1 MLVPGDT
8 LASVAQRIRA
18 KQANDKM
25 TNKPPRIILLY
36 HYFHPDDVISARL
49 FSDIALTMVKKKWDV
64 TAMPS
69 IRSCHHDAQPL
80 PKSETWEGVNI
91 HRVYRPNF
99 KQASNKGRIL
109 NMLFMLLAWT
119 WRAVVTRRRR
129 NEVVIIGTDPTLGIL
144 VAIPWR
150 ILRPSSTIIHW
161 CHDVYPEA
169 PIAEGM
175 LSNRSVLTRLIRWCL
190 RRAYR
195 RCNAIVDL
203 GDCMRKLLAAYG
215 SKGIQQTITPWS
227 LVEPQAVAVADIET
241 RNDLFGNAKLGLLYS
256 GNLGRAHQFEDFVA
270 LARLLQQDSVHVC
283 FAGRG
288 PRLAE
293 LEQMIQPSDNNISFQ
308 GFAPEEVLEKRLGA
322 CDFHLVSLRPEWTGT
337 VVPSKFFGALAS
349 GRGVIFSGSE
359 NSAIAQWIRQYELGW
374 VLTRENVTEVAASLR
389 EIAQRPKELAALRE
403 RCFKVYQEVFSREKQ
418 MEKFIQLV
426 VNCD

>member
-1 MLVPGDT
+1 
-8 LASVAQRIRA
+8 
-18 KQANDKM
+18 M
-25 TNKPPRIILLY
+25 TPIQKNPRLILLY

-49 FSDIALTMVKKKWDV
+49 YSDLAQAMSHRGWDV

-69 IRSCHHDAQPL
+69 IRSCHNAAPPL
-80 PKSETWEGVNI
+80 PKREAWEGVKI

-109 NMLFMLLAWT
+109 NMVFMLWAWT
-119 WRAVVTRRRR
+119 CRALVTPRSP
-129 NEVVIIGTDPTLGIL
+129 NEVVVIGTDPTLGVL

-150 ILRPSSTIIHW
+150 ILRPKSRIIHW

-175 LSNRSVLTRLIRWCL
+175 LSNSSLLTRTIRWFL

-195 RCNAIVDL
+195 RCDAIIDL
-203 GDCMRKLLAAYG
+203 GNCMRQLLAQYG
-215 SKGIQQTITPWS
+215 SQAQQATITPWS
-227 LVEPQAVAVADIET
+227 LVEPAEITVADPET
-241 RNDLFGNAKLGLLYS
+241 RRELFGNAKLGLLYS

-270 LARLLQQDSVHVC
+270 LARALKNDSIQVC

-293 LEQMIQPSDNNISFQ
+293 LEQLVQPTDANISFQ

-359 NSAIAQWIRQYELGW
+359 DSAIAGWIREYQLGW
-374 VLTRENVTEVAASLR
+374 VLTPHNVAEVAAELR
-389 EIAQRPKELAALRE
+389 RIAACPDELAAMRARCFRVYRDVFSKQRQIEKFAE
-403 RCFKVYQEVFSREKQ
+403 RCAR
-418 MEKFIQLV
+418 
-426 VNCD
+426 

>member
-1 MLVPGDT
+1 
-8 LASVAQRIRA
+8 
-18 KQANDKM
+18 M
-25 TNKPPRIILLY
+25 TPIKKKPRLILLY

-49 FSDIALTMVKKKWDV
+49 YSDLAQAMSHRGWDV

-69 IRSCHHDAQPL
+69 IRSCHNDAPPL
-80 PKSETWEGVNI
+80 PKTEDWQQVSI
-91 HRVYRPNF
+91 RRVYRPNF
-99 KQASNKGRIL
+99 KQASHKGRIL
-109 NMLFMLLAWT
+109 NMLFILWAWT
-119 WRAVVTRRRR
+119 WRALVTPRSQQ
-129 NEVVIIGTDPTLGIL
+129 EVVIIGTDPTLGVL

-150 ILRPSSTIIHW
+150 IFRPTSTIIHW

-175 LSNRSVLTRLIRWCL
+175 LAPTSPITRLIRWFL

-195 RCNAIVDL
+195 RCDVIVDL
-203 GDCMRKLLAAYG
+203 GNCMRQLLAQYG
-215 SKGIQQTITPWS
+215 SQAQQATITPWS
-227 LVEPQAVAVADIET
+227 LVEPSDITVADPIT
-241 RNDLFGNAKLGLLYS
+241 RHELFGNAKLGLLYS

-270 LARLLQQDSVHVC
+270 LARALKNDSIQVC

-293 LEQMIQPSDNNISFQ
+293 LEKLVQPTDSNIRFE

-359 NSAIAQWIRQYELGW
+359 DSAIAGWIREYQLGW
-374 VLTRENVTEVAASLR
+374 VLTSQNIADVAAQLR
-389 EIAQRPKELAALRE
+389 TIADRPEELAEMRA
-403 RCFKVYQEVFSREKQ
+403 RCFRVYRDVFSKQ
-418 MEKFIQLV
+418 QQIEKFAECCGRRCASEV
-426 VNCD
+426 

>member
-1 MLVPGDT
+1 
-8 LASVAQRIRA
+8 
-18 KQANDKM
+18 
-25 TNKPPRIILLY
+25 
-36 HYFHPDDVISARL
+36 
-49 FSDIALTMVKKKWDV
+49 
-64 TAMPS
+64 MPS
-69 IRSCHHDAQPL
+69 IRSCHNAAPPL
-80 PKSETWEGVNI
+80 PKREVWQGVKI

-109 NMLFMLLAWT
+109 NMLFMLWAWT
-119 WRAVVTRRRR
+119 WRALVTPRSTH
-129 NEVVIIGTDPTLGIL
+129 EVVVIGTDPTLGVL

-150 ILRPSSTIIHW
+150 ILRPKSRIIHW

-175 LSNRSVLTRLIRWCL
+175 LSNSSLLTRTIRWFL

-195 RCNAIVDL
+195 RCDVIIDL
-203 GDCMRKLLAAYG
+203 GNCMRQLLAQYG
-215 SKGIQQTITPWS
+215 SQAQQATITPWS
-227 LVEPQAVAVADIET
+227 LVEPAEITVADPET
-241 RNDLFGNAKLGLLYS
+241 RRELFGNAKLGLLYS

-270 LARLLQQDSVHVC
+270 LARALKNDSIQVC

-293 LEQMIQPSDNNISFQ
+293 LEQLVQATDANISFQ

-359 NSAIAQWIRQYELGW
+359 DSAIAGWIREYQLGW
-374 VLTRENVTEVAASLR
+374 VLTSHNVAEVAAELR
-389 EIAQRPKELAALRE
+389 RIAACPDELAAMRARCFRVYRDVFSKQRQIENFAE
-403 RCFKVYQEVFSREKQ
+403 RCAR
-418 MEKFIQLV
+418 
-426 VNCD
+426 

>member
-1 MLVPGDT
+1 
-8 LASVAQRIRA
+8 
-18 KQANDKM
+18 M
-25 TNKPPRIILLY
+25 TPIKTTPRLILLY

-49 FSDIALTMVKKKWDV
+49 YSDLAQSMSQQGWDV

-69 IRSCHHDAQPL
+69 IRSCHNDAPPL
-80 PKSETWEGVNI
+80 PKVETWYKVFI

-109 NMLFMLLAWT
+109 NMLFMLWAWT
-119 WRAVVTRRRR
+119 WRALVTPRSR
-129 NEVVIIGTDPTLGIL
+129 NEVVIIGTDPTLGVL
-144 VAIPWR
+144 VSIPWR
-150 ILRPSSTIIHW
+150 ILRPRSTIIHW

-175 LSNRSVLTRLIRWCL
+175 LSNRSPLTILIRWFL

-195 RCNAIVDL
+195 RCDVIADL
-203 GDCMRKLLAAYG
+203 GICMRELLASYG
-215 SKGIQQTITPWS
+215 SKAKTITITPWS
-227 LVEPQAVAVADIET
+227 LVEPNTITVADPDT
-241 RNDLFGNAKLGLLYS
+241 RRDMFGEAKLGLLYS

-270 LARLLQQDSVHVC
+270 LARQLQQDSIHVC

-293 LEQMIQPSDNNISFQ
+293 LEKLVQPTDSNISFQ
-308 GFAPEEVLEKRLGA
+308 GFAPEDVLEKRLGA

-359 NSAIAQWIRQYELGW
+359 DSAIAKWIRQYELGW
-374 VLTRENVTEVAASLR
+374 VLTKDNVADVAAQLR
-389 EIAQRPKELAALRE
+389 MIADRPDQLAEMRE
-403 RCFKVYQEVFSREKQ
+403 RCFRVYREVFSRERQ
-418 MEKFIQLV
+418 MEKFVEVL
-426 VNCD
+426 